1 MQIKIFTCNCRN
13 VWWKSRILIIDAK
26 VNGEKVLIVNI
37 YNSNT
42 ESGQI
47 KTLDILKDLL
57 EGIDNISDK
66 TIILRGNLIWYFIAI

>member
-13 VWWKSRILIIDAK
+13 VWSKSRILIIDAK

-47 KTLDILKDLL
+47 KTFDILKDLL
-57 EGIDNISDK
+57 EGIDNISNK
-66 TIILRGNLIWYFIAI
+66 TIILGGNLIWYFIAI